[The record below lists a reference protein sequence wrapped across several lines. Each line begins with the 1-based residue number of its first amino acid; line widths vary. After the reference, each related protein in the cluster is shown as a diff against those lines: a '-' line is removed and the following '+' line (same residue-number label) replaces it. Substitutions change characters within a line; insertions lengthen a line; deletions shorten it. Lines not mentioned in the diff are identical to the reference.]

1 MTQYDEDTAID
12 YMRKA
17 LEAETGLQPEYDD
30 DQLLNIVDMI
40 WDYYEQNGLL
50 DVDSTPDDDDD
61 TDIVSE
67 LIDYVTRMLR
77 KDKLAEV
84 KSEHVRPL
92 VLGELAYED
101 FLDSQM

>member
-1 MTQYDEDTAID
+1 MTQFDEDTAID

-17 LEAETGLQPEYDD
+17 FEAETGLQAEYDD
-30 DQLLNIVDMI
+30 DQLLNIIDMI

-50 DVDSTPDDDDD
+50 DVDSEPDDDYD
-61 TDIVSE
+61 TDIVAE

-84 KSEHVRPL
+84 KPEHVKPL

>member
-50 DVDSTPDDDDD
+50 DVDSAPDDDDD